1 MTMMPLIAGLL
12 LFLGVHSV
20 RVVAEDFR
28 TRQLARLGE
37 KRWKGLYTLVSIVGF
52 VLIIWGYGVARQQPI
67 VLWQTPV
74 WLRHVA
80 AVLFVSA
87 WPAFAQD
94 SPVIGRIKST
104 AGSVSIVRQ
113 SSAVPARAGQPLYQ
127 TDSVRT
133 GADGHVGI
141 TLKDETRLA
150 LGPNTEVR
158 IDQFLYSPGQGN
170 LRLVLK
176 IARGL
181 VAYVSGRI
189 AKLSPDAV
197 RLETPSA
204 ILGVRGTR
212 MVIRVERP

>member
-1 MTMMPLIAGLL
+1 MTRAGI
-12 LFLGVHSV
+12 VV
-20 RVVAEDFR
+20 VVAVL
-28 TRQLARLGE
+28 LAG
-37 KRWKGLYTLVSIVGF
+37 
-52 VLIIWGYGVARQQPI
+52 
-67 VLWQTPV
+67 
-74 WLRHVA
+74 
-80 AVLFVSA
+80 A
-87 WPAFAQD
+87 WPASAQNAAHNAAGA
-94 SPVIGRIKST
+94 VGRIKTTSG
-104 AGSVSIVRQ
+104 AVFVVRQ
-113 SSAVPARAGQPLYQ
+113 NASIPAKAGLPLLQ

-133 GADGHVGI
+133 GADGHAGI

-158 IDQFLYSPGQGN
+158 IDQFAYSPGQGS
-170 LRLVLK
+170 LGMVLK

-212 MVIRVERP
+212 MVIRVEVP

>member
-1 MTMMPLIAGLL
+1 MVST
-12 LFLGVHSV
+12 
-20 RVVAEDFR
+20 D
-28 TRQLARLGE
+28 TRMISTRN
-37 KRWKGLYTLVSIVGF
+37 
-52 VLIIWGYGVARQQPI
+52 VL
-67 VLWQTPV
+67 
-74 WLRHVA
+74 VA
-80 AVLFVSA
+80 AVLLVGA
-87 WPAFAQD
+87 WPASAQD

-104 AGSVSIVRQ
+104 AGSVSILRQ
-113 SSAVPARAGQPLYQ
+113 SSAVPAQAGQPLYQ

>member
-1 MTMMPLIAGLL
+1 MLATRTTL
-12 LFLGVHSV
+12 
-20 RVVAEDFR
+20 VVA
-28 TRQLARLGE
+28 LVLLG
-37 KRWKGLYTLVSIVGF
+37 
-52 VLIIWGYGVARQQPI
+52 
-67 VLWQTPV
+67 
-74 WLRHVA
+74 
-80 AVLFVSA
+80 A
-87 WPAFAQD
+87 WPAAAQD
-94 SPVIGRIKST
+94 TQIVGRIKST
-104 AGSVSIVRQ
+104 GGSVSIVRQ
-113 SSAVPARAGQPLYQ
+113 ASTVPAQAGQALYQ

-150 LGPNTEVR
+150 LGPNTDIR
-158 IDQFLYSPGQGN
+158 IDQFVYSPGQGS

-212 MVIRVERP
+212 MVIRVDRP

>member
-1 MTMMPLIAGLL
+1 MVSADTAMISTRNVL
-12 LFLGVHSV
+12 
-20 RVVAEDFR
+20 VV
-28 TRQLARLGE
+28 
-37 KRWKGLYTLVSIVGF
+37 
-52 VLIIWGYGVARQQPI
+52 
-67 VLWQTPV
+67 
-74 WLRHVA
+74 
-80 AVLFVSA
+80 AVLFASA
-87 WPAFAQD
+87 CPASAQD
-94 SPVIGRIKST
+94 SPVIGRIKSA

-113 SSAVPARAGQPLYQ
+113 ASTVPAQPGQPLYQ

>member
-1 MTMMPLIAGLL
+1 MT
-12 LFLGVHSV
+12 
-20 RVVAEDFR
+20 R
-28 TRQLARLGE
+28 AR
-37 KRWKGLYTLVSIVGF
+37 
-52 VLIIWGYGVARQQPI
+52 IIFI
-67 VLWQTPV
+67 
-74 WLRHVA
+74 A
-80 AVLFVSA
+80 AVLLAGA
-87 WPAFAQD
+87 WPATAQKAA
-94 SPVIGRIKST
+94 PNAAAGVGRIKST
-104 AGSVSIVRQ
+104 AGAVFIVRQ
-113 SSAVPARAGQPLYQ
+113 NASIPAKVGLPLLM

-133 GADGHVGI
+133 GADGHAGI

-158 IDQFLYSPGQGN
+158 IDQFAYSPGQGS
-170 LRLVLK
+170 LGMVLK

-212 MVIRVERP
+212 MVIRVEVP

>member
-1 MTMMPLIAGLL
+1 MKYGVGADLMRSTPNALAVAL
-12 LFLGVHSV
+12 LFLGV
-20 RVVAEDFR
+20 
-28 TRQLARLGE
+28 
-37 KRWKGLYTLVSIVGF
+37 
-52 VLIIWGYGVARQQPI
+52 
-67 VLWQTPV
+67 
-74 WLRHVA
+74 
-80 AVLFVSA
+80 
-87 WPAFAQD
+87 WPAAAQD
-94 SPVIGRIKST
+94 SQVVGRIKST

-113 SSAVPARAGQPLYQ
+113 SSTVPAQAGQPLYQ

-150 LGPNTEVR
+150 LGPNTDVR
-158 IDQFLYSPGQGN
+158 IDQFVYSPGQGS

-212 MVIRVERP
+212 MVIRVDRP

>member
-1 MTMMPLIAGLL
+1 MISTRYVFVIALL
-12 LFLGVHSV
+12 LLG
-20 RVVAEDFR
+20 A
-28 TRQLARLGE
+28 L
-37 KRWKGLYTLVSIVGF
+37 
-52 VLIIWGYGVARQQPI
+52 
-67 VLWQTPV
+67 
-74 WLRHVA
+74 
-80 AVLFVSA
+80 
-87 WPAFAQD
+87 PASAQD
-94 SPVIGRIKST
+94 PPVIGRIKST

-113 SSAVPARAGQPLYQ
+113 SSTVPAQPGQPLYQ

-150 LGPNTEVR
+150 LGPNTDVR